1 MKDRQV
7 RDVGKGRVEGVMEG
21 KLKDQDVVFKGN
33 KVSQL
38 RERWCWGSFCV
49 LEIDSASHV
58 HAWMR
63 GERGQ
68 LNLHEGDECY
78 GEYRTMC

>member
-1 MKDRQV
+1 MLFLKGTRFPNCEKDG
-7 RDVGKGRVEGVMEG
+7 VGAASVSL
-21 KLKDQDVVFKGN
+21 KLTQPVTDM
-33 KVSQL
+33 L
-38 RERWCWGSFCV
+38 
-49 LEIDSASHV
+49 
-58 HAWMR
+58 